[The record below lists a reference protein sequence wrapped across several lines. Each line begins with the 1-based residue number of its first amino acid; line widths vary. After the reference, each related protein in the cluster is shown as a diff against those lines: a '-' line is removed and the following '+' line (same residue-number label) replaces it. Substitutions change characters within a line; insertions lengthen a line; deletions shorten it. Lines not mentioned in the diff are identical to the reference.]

1 MRKLPIMLAILAV
14 LSPQGSLAAAVPSK
28 LSGVIVMSCVTTD
41 AGVKVDEDIYKIDFV
56 KKQVNNEPVEFV
68 ISDISLAW
76 NRLKKHEVEPWDRP
90 NRREVIQM
98 GRYISINRYSGKLE
112 SGFSGGVSKR
122 LTVCRVAASR
132 KF

>member
-1 MRKLPIMLAILAV
+1 MLKLPIILAFFVV
-14 LSPQGSLAAAVPSK
+14 LSPQVSLAAAVPSK

-41 AGVKVDEDIYKIDFV
+41 AGAKVDEEIYKIDFV
-56 KKQVNNEPVEFV
+56 KKQVNNEPVEFE

-76 NRLKKHEVEPWDRP
+76 NRLKNQEVEPWDRP
-90 NRREVIQM
+90 KHREVIQM

-112 SGFSGGVSKR
+112 SFFSGGVSKR
-122 LTVCRVAASR
+122 LTVCRVAGAR